1 MKRQG
6 NKRETIKEE
15 RKRDYQE
22 SRKKKSLERQK
33 SDAQKN
39 GRVHNSN
46 PCSPVGWKSQSHKVS
61 QAAQVATD

>member
-22 SRKKKSLERQK
+22 SRKKKKPRETEK
-33 SDAQKN
+33 
-39 GRVHNSN
+39 
-46 PCSPVGWKSQSHKVS
+46 
-61 QAAQVATD
+61 